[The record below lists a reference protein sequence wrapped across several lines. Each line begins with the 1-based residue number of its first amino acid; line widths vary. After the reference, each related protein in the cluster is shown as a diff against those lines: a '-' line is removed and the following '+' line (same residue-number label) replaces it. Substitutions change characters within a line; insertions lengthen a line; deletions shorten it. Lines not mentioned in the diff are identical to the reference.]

1 MKLEII
7 KEINTKEKRWCDSAV
22 LVYVKGGNSRLT
34 TDTSK
39 ELWGNDDNYSLSHVM
54 LNGKPIV
61 QSNIPFCPTCSG
73 MLARGYGIENIDTPE
88 LNDIRNKIN
97 APFVDLHKSIEDI
110 KPILGLLEDGY
121 YIIADAMLY
130 PTDGEDRF
138 FMNTPDGLT
147 YNQAATQDYYNH
159 DYVSVS
165 EGFPA
170 YLYPTQSNKY
180 LNITRSRE
188 YCDIIDK
195 DNAPRAICYHH
206 YGFMCALLDGHH
218 KAYAAAMKGV
228 RLHSLIIIPCQ
239 YVLTRINKNTERYGV
254 FADINISMT
263 ELPYYK
269 ADNRTDDS
277 LSIVNYPDNIKI
289 SETGLILECYPNID
303 ELTGFILSELE
314 DIEITEELVNN
325 WLIRNSYDDQN
336 KLKYALGYFA
346 KTDIQKA
353 MMIAKEILR
362 SDSSSFYLKETA
374 MSFIV
379 RHKSDESE
387 QLVIDYI
394 IDHEPG
400 DTVYKIADGYWN
412 G

>member
-22 LVYVKGGNSRLT
+22 LVYVKGGNSQLKT
-34 TDTSK
+34 VSSK
-39 ELWGNDDNYSLSHVM
+39 DYWDNDDNYSLSHVM

-88 LNDIRNKIN
+88 LNEIRDKIN
-97 APFVDLHKSIEDI
+97 APFVDLQKSIEDI

-138 FMNTPDGLT
+138 FMNVPDKLT
-147 YNQAATQDYYNH
+147 YNEAVTQDYYNH
-159 DYVSVS
+159 DYITVSHC
-165 EGFPA
+165 FPS

-180 LNITRSRE
+180 LNIKRSRE
-188 YCDIIDK
+188 YYDVIDK

-239 YVLTRINKNTERYGV
+239 YVLTKIYKNTERYGV

-263 ELPYYK
+263 ELPDYK
-269 ADNRTDDS
+269 AKNWTDDS
-277 LSIVNYPDNIKI
+277 LSIINYTDNIKI

-303 ELTGFILSELE
+303 ELTGFILSELG
-314 DIEITEELVNN
+314 DIEITEELVDK
-325 WLIRNSYDDQN
+325 WLIRNSYDDQC

-353 MMIAKEILR
+353 MMIAREIIK
-362 SDSSSFYLKETA
+362 SDNSSYYLKDTA
-374 MSFIV
+374 MRFIV

-387 QLVIDYI
+387 QIAIDYI
-394 IDHEPG
+394 IDHEPN
-400 DTVYKIADGYWN
+400 DPIYKIADGYWC
-412 G
+412 